1 MAYTPCLT
9 RETHNSISSGNNN
22 NNHSKL
28 DGKLHTTRRLT
39 TSTEIVLITTEEAA
53 AAPLVSFRM
62 FAAGVVHQ
70 PTQHLTVPKESNNNK
85 AVQHLPRSQILQL
98 VEETYIPPTP
108 LKHNQLSKLLRKYPD
123 SNRVDYVIQGLK
135 HGFSLEYTGQYKFRA
150 PENLPMA
157 KLDPQLIR
165 DQLRKEI
172 ALGRMLGPFNIPPF
186 PDLMCLPVGLVP
198 KKDSDEMRMIMHLRY
213 PYGQSINDFIDPEKA
228 STCYQTF
235 DNVVQLVI
243 RQGRFCWLSKGD
255 IKSAFRV
262 APICFKDI
270 KCLGIYFEEQYF
282 VDLALPFGS
291 AISCAI
297 FEDIATLI
305 HWIFEQRM
313 SICFIHYLDDY
324 LWVHKHFIV
333 CLRAGQAVKQVA
345 QEIGPPLAEDKF
357 FGPVQV
363 LEFLGLTID
372 SIHMVLAIPSDKAT
386 SILQDIQVVIKS
398 KKCLVKQLQALA
410 RQLNYDMFAGMK
422 PHWHVSITVELRK
435 DLQMWSRFIQE
446 YGGWTPILLP
456 EMPVIHLFT
465 DAATTETLG
474 WGAWWGTA
482 WAWNTWDPVFMCSSK
497 FSIDSLISWNCLQ

>member
-9 RETHNSISSGNNN
+9 RETHNSTSSGNNS

-28 DGKLHTTRRLT
+28 DGKLHTTRHPT

-53 AAPLVSFRM
+53 ATPLVSSRM

-70 PTQHLTVPKESNNNK
+70 PTQHLIVPKGSNNNR
-85 AVQHLPRSQILQL
+85 AVQHLPCSQILQL
-98 VEETYIPPTP
+98 AEETYVPPTP
-108 LKHNQLSKLLRKYPD
+108 LKHNQLSELLRKYPD
-123 SNRVDYVIQGLK
+123 SKRVDYVIQGLK

-150 PENLPMA
+150 PENLPTA

-165 DQLRKEI
+165 DRLRKEI
-172 ALGRMLGPFNIPPF
+172 ALGRMLGPFNVPPF
-186 PDLMCLPVGLVP
+186 PDLMCSPVGLVP
-198 KKDSDEMRMIMHLRY
+198 KKDEMRMITHLSY
-213 PYGQSINDFIDPEKA
+213 QYGQSINDFIDPEKA

-235 DNVVQLVI
+235 DNAVQLVI
-243 RQGRFCWLSKGD
+243 KQGRFCWLSKGD
-255 IKSAFRV
+255 VKSAFRV

-305 HWIFEQRM
+305 HWIFKQRT
-313 SICFIHYLDDY
+313 SIHFIHYLDDY

-345 QEIGPPLAEDKF
+345 QEIGLPLAEDKF
-357 FGPVQV
+357 FGPAQV

-372 SIHMVLAIPSDKAT
+372 SIRMVVAIPSDKAT
-386 SILQDIQVVIKS
+386 SILQDIQVVIRS
-398 KKCLVKQLQALA
+398 KKCWVKKLQALA
-410 RQLNYDMFAGMK
+410 GWLNFITKAVPHGRPFSRRIYDMFAGMK
-422 PHWHVSITVELRK
+422 PHWHVSMTAELRK

-446 YGGWTPILLP
+446 YRGWTPILLP
-456 EMPVIHLFT
+456 EMPIIHLFT
-465 DAATTETLG
+465 DVATMETLG

-482 WAWNTWDPVFMCSSK
+482 WA
-497 FSIDSLISWNCLQ
+497 